1 MSKHMI
7 FPINFYLVNPQT
19 LAKSLTL
26 LPLFM
31 IDDKN
36 LMVKPYFGIKH
47 TLHGGPLEIK
57 LESI

>member
-1 MSKHMI
+1 MI

-19 LAKSLTL
+19 LPKSLTP